1 MTWNPFDL
9 NDADRRCIRQIC
21 RNVDAWSRSCS
32 LMNHQPECRP
42 KAATELQLPE
52 EPEEEEPQTPNER
65 RRNRR
70 LCIDCTDE
78 ELEAFCS
85 WRRDHNKSSQA
96 RPELMRICVDL
107 YNMGAMWK
115 EMATAAKGISDT
127 TIRKYIIALQQFLKR
142 S

>member
-1 MTWNPFDL
+1 MTWNPFNL

-21 RNVDAWSRSCS
+21 RNVDVWSRSCS

-42 KAATELQLPE
+42 KAARELQLPE
-52 EPEEEEPQTPNER
+52 QPEEEEALTPYER

-70 LCIDCTDE
+70 LRIDCTDE
-78 ELEAFCS
+78 DLEAFCS
-85 WRRDHNKSSQA
+85 WRREHNKSSQA
-96 RPELMRICVDL
+96 TPELMRICVDL
-107 YNMGAMWK
+107 YNLGAMWK

-142 S
+142 Y

>member
-1 MTWNPFDL
+1 MTWNPFNL
-9 NDADRRCIRQIC
+9 NDTDRRCIRQIC

-42 KAATELQLPE
+42 KAAGEFQLPE
-52 EPEEEEPQTPNER
+52 EPEEEEPLTPYER

-70 LCIDCTDE
+70 WCIDCDDE

-85 WRRDHNKSSQA
+85 WRREHNKSSQA
-96 RPELMRICVDL
+96 TPELMRICVDL

-115 EMATAAKGISDT
+115 EMATAAGGISDT

-142 S
+142 Y